1 MLNLVRYVKTD
12 PATYLIQ
19 YRKGKVRRQGSGLS
33 FFYFAPSSTLVSVPL
48 VSVDLPFMFAEST
61 ADFQEITLQGRV
73 VYRIADPLR
82 LSGLVNYA
90 LRPDGK
96 GYVSDGPDRLN
107 DRVLNQVQVAVRA
120 EIAPLALAEALTAGA
135 RLTEAVSARLRSAET
150 LEALGLAVMDLAI
163 LAVKPTPETARA
175 LAAEMRERVLQDAD
189 QAVYRRRNATV
200 DEERAIRENELQT
213 DIAVAEKR
221 RQVEEAEMEAKRAVA
236 EKART
241 IEREDLEG
249 RIASGRAPRP
259 AGGTGRRQCPHRG
272 RRPRLCPGRGD
283 GCPGQGRAAGPGG
296 GGQHRD
302 GPGAAHRPRLPGP
315 GRAGRQDR
323 RAQHLPGPVGPAAAE
338 ALTWP
343 AQSFAS
349 YSSTG
354 APGWRT

>member
-19 YRKGKVRRQGSGLS
+19 YREGKVRRQGSGLS

-82 LSGLVNYA
+82 LSALVNYA

-135 RLTEAVSARLRSAET
+135 RLTEAVNARLRTAET

-249 RIASGRAPRP
+249 RIS
-259 AGGTGRRQCPHRG
+259 
-272 RRPRLCPGRGD
+272 LEE
-283 GCPGQGRAAGPGG
+283 
-296 GGQHRD
+296 
-302 GPGAAHRPRLPGP
+302 
-315 GRAGRQDR
+315 R
-323 RAQHLPGPVGPAAAE
+323 RALLVEQAAANARVE
-338 ALTWP
+338 AAARADALAAVMDVLAKVEP
-343 AQSFAS
+343 RVLEAVA
-349 YSSTG
+349 STG
-354 APGWRT
+354 MGPEQLIARAFQGLAERADKIGELNISPDLLGRLLRKG

>member
-12 PATYLIQ
+12 PSTYLIQ

-61 ADFQEITLQGRV
+61 ADFQEISLQGRV

-90 LRPDGK
+90 LRPDRK
-96 GYVSDGPDRLN
+96 AYASDGPDRLS

-150 LEALGLAVMDLAI
+150 LDALGLAVMDLAI

-221 RQVEEAEMEAKRAVA
+221 RQVEEAEMEAKRVVA

-249 RIASGRAPRP
+249 RIA
-259 AGGTGRRQCPHRG
+259 
-272 RRPRLCPGRGD
+272 LEE
-283 GCPGQGRAAGPGG
+283 
-296 GGQHRD
+296 
-302 GPGAAHRPRLPGP
+302 
-315 GRAGRQDR
+315 R
-323 RAQHLPGPVGPAAAE
+323 RALLVGQAAANARTE
-338 ALTWP
+338 ADARAYALAAVMDVLAKVEP
-343 AQSFAS
+343 RVLEAVA
-349 YSSTG
+349 STG
-354 APGWRT
+354 MGPEQLIARAFQGLAERADRIGELNISPDLLGRLLRKP

>member
-107 DRVLNQVQVAVRA
+107 DRGLNQVQVAVRA

-150 LEALGLAVMDLAI
+150 LDALGLVVMDLAI

-249 RIASGRAPRP
+249 RIA
-259 AGGTGRRQCPHRG
+259 
-272 RRPRLCPGRGD
+272 LEE
-283 GCPGQGRAAGPGG
+283 
-296 GGQHRD
+296 
-302 GPGAAHRPRLPGP
+302 
-315 GRAGRQDR
+315 R
-323 RAQHLPGPVGPAAAE
+323 RALLVEQAAANARTE
-338 ALTWP
+338 AGARADALAAVMDVLAKVEP
-343 AQSFAS
+343 RVLEAVA
-349 YSSTG
+349 STG
-354 APGWRT
+354 MGPEQLIARAFQGLAERADKIGELNISPDLLGRLLRKG

>member
-135 RLTEAVSARLRSAET
+135 RLTEAVSARLRTAET
-150 LEALGLAVMDLAI
+150 LDALGMAVMDLAI

-249 RIASGRAPRP
+249 RIA
-259 AGGTGRRQCPHRG
+259 
-272 RRPRLCPGRGD
+272 LEE
-283 GCPGQGRAAGPGG
+283 
-296 GGQHRD
+296 
-302 GPGAAHRPRLPGP
+302 
-315 GRAGRQDR
+315 R
-323 RAQHLPGPVGPAAAE
+323 RALLVEQAAANARTE
-338 ALTWP
+338 ADARAYALAAVMDVMAKVEP
-343 AQSFAS
+343 RVLEAVA
-349 YSSTG
+349 STG
-354 APGWRT
+354 MGPEQLIARAFQGLAERADKIGELNISPDLLGRLLRKG